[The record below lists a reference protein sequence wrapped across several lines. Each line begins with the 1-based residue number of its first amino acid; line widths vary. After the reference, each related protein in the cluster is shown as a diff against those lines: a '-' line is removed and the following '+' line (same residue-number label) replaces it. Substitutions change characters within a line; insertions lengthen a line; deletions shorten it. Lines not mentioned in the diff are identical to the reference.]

1 MKRVVGAAALAAALG
16 IALSASAW
24 AAGANVDA
32 GVKAGANTD
41 VNASV
46 DTSATGS
53 IAGAADVSTTVS
65 AMNATKAQV
74 DALKKLHQIKSIKI
88 MKLDASA
95 NGDAQFKA
103 AIEKN
108 KGDTASLRTA
118 IQGNADLQA
127 KLKAQNVMVES
138 IVALDV
144 DANGNVIVY
153 TQG

>member
-1 MKRVVGAAALAAALG
+1 MKRAVGGAALAVAL
-16 IALSASAW
+16 AVASAAS
-24 AAGANVDA
+24 AAGANLNA
-32 GVKAGANTD
+32 GVKAGASTD

-46 DTSATGS
+46 DTGATGS
-53 IAGAADVSTTVS
+53 IVGSADVSTTVS

-74 DALKKLHQIKSIKI
+74 DTLKKLHQIKSIKI
-88 MKLDASA
+88 MRLDASA
-95 NGDAQFKA
+95 SADAQFKA

-127 KLKAQNVMVES
+127 KLKSQNVMVES